1 MFKSYV
7 SSLSHL
13 EKLFLFLDLFH
24 AAVTELLK
32 EKMRYRKLM
41 STLFMFFFN

>member
-13 EKLFLFLDLFH
+13 EKFFLFLDLFH
-24 AAVTELLK
+24 AAVMELLK
-32 EKMRYRKLM
+32 EKMHYRKLM
-41 STLFMFFFN
+41 DTLFMIF